1 MITFSV
7 VALKSTVAIIV
18 VTKDSERNTV
28 NEMSVGPS
36 IRFVKFK
43 ISRQKRTVYISQ
55 NCILLKCFHLR
66 GGRIIWGRIF

>member
-1 MITFSV
+1 MITFPV

-18 VTKDSERNTV
+18 VTKASERNTV

-43 ISRQKRTVYISQ
+43 ISRQKKKRFTYHKAV
-55 NCILLKCFHLR
+55 F
-66 GGRIIWGRIF
+66 F

>member
-1 MITFSV
+1 MITFPV

-18 VTKDSERNTV
+18 VTKASERNTV

-36 IRFVKFK
+36 IRFVKLK

-55 NCILLKCFHLR
+55 SCILLKCFHLR